1 MIGTLGLVVNPI
13 AGMGGAVGLHGTD
26 GADLLSEARRRG
38 AQPLTAARTRRAIAQ
53 IDASD
58 IRFVSIAGPMGG
70 DVLSELGIECEC
82 LDGDLS
88 NVTSGEDSQRAAR
101 VLRDLGCDL
110 ILFAGGDGTAH
121 DVLRGVGPRFP
132 ILGIPSG
139 VKMRSGVFAASPEAA
154 GLIAQEY
161 LGSESR
167 LVASAEILDVALDA
181 RNDKYLGVATVPRG
195 RERRV
200 SGAKVSTATGSRA
213 EFEALC
219 ASVAHELHP
228 RVLYLVGPGSTTRQI
243 LSHLGLDATPLGV
256 DAVVNGQLIG
266 TDLSENEI
274 LHLMTGFE
282 RTILVLGVVGG
293 QGFLLGRGNQQL
305 GARVLSKLRLEDL
318 LIVSGATKILALDP
332 SVLWVDVDG
341 GVPRHYLTYHRIRV
355 APRRSVVM
363 RVAIPT

>member
-38 AQPLTAARTRRAIAQ
+38 AQPLTATRTKRALAHV
-53 IDASD
+53 DASKV
-58 IRFVSIAGPMGG
+58 RFVSVAGPMGG
-70 DVLSELGIECEC
+70 DVLAELGIEYEH
-82 LDGDLS
+82 LVEEAS
-88 NVTSGEDSQRAAR
+88 NVTTGDDSRRAAR
-101 VLRDLGCDL
+101 LLRDAGCDL

-121 DVLRGVGPRFP
+121 DVVRGVGPGFP

-154 GLIAQEY
+154 GLLAHEY
-161 LGSESR
+161 LVSESR
-167 LVASAEILDVALDA
+167 LIASAEVLDVAGDA
-181 RNDKYLGVATVPRG
+181 RSDQYLGVATVPRG
-195 RERRV
+195 RDRRV
-200 SGAKVSTATGSRA
+200 SGAKVSTALGSRA

-219 ASVAHELHP
+219 FAVAHELLP
-228 RVLYLVGPGSTTRQI
+228 DVLYLFGPGSTTRQI
-243 LSHLGLDATPLGV
+243 LSHLGLEATPLGV
-256 DAVVNGQLIG
+256 DAVAKAQLIG
-266 TDLSENEI
+266 SDLSEDEI

-282 RTILVLGVVGG
+282 RTIVVLGVVGG

-305 GARVLSKLRLEDL
+305 GARVLNNLGPEDL
-318 LIVSGATKILALDP
+318 LIVSGATKLFALDP

-341 GVPRHYLTYHRIRV
+341 AVPHHCLRYQRVRV

-363 RVAIPT
+363 RVAIPS